1 MGRAGPGLDF
11 PVSPREPKTPSYRM
25 NPHALNVLEYR
36 EALDLVARYAS
47 SASGAEAVRAL
58 EPSTDPAWIA
68 PELARVEE
76 MRAFLRGDSGW
87 GVPAIPE
94 LREPLRRMRVEGS
107 VLDGPHLRDVGV
119 LLASSRTTKRAVMQQ
134 ALSLPYLALI
144 AGGLVEAEKD
154 EAEIGRTVDEA
165 GLVRDEASPALYRLR
180 RELKSGRGRL
190 VERLASYMASLPPHL
205 QVSDASVTVREGRY
219 VIPVRREGR
228 GEVGGIVH
236 DESATGATLFVEP
249 PAAVEMMNRLRELEA
264 EEAREVTR
272 ILREL
277 TARLR
282 PLQPALLASLDA
294 LVAIDSLYA
303 RARYA
308 LRVDGRAPK
317 LLEPGTEEY
326 EVVHGSHPILL
337 ARGHDVVPFDLRMDP
352 GERTLLISGPNTGG
366 KTVLLKAM
374 GLISLLAQSGIV
386 PPVAEGTR
394 LPVFRQVFADVGD
407 EQSIEA
413 SLSTFS
419 AHLKNLRE
427 VLDGAGWESLVLT
440 DEIGSGTDP
449 QEGAALARAV
459 LVELTRRSC
468 FTVATTHL
476 GQLKLLATE
485 ERGIVNAS
493 LQFDAERLRPT
504 YRLLKGIPGRSY
516 GLAIARRLGLEPRL
530 LADAE
535 ATLPQGER
543 DVARLLLDL
552 EAKEQRFAD
561 QTDELARRI
570 AETERLRA
578 ELESR
583 ELQLKQRERDAER
596 RARHQARDLLL
607 KSRAEVEEAI
617 RAVREAGAA
626 AEAGAVD
633 EAARTARR
641 RVEEAALR
649 QREKTPAELRARS
662 GAAGARQLALE
673 AGVRV
678 RIESLGRTGTV
689 LELRDGKAMVEAGS
703 LRMLLPRDDL
713 TVLPA
718 GDQGGAAEKK
728 PRPSAGYVNASADAR
743 PEVDLRGMRPDE
755 VDVTLGKALDNA
767 ILAGLPSF
775 RIIHGKGTGALR
787 AHVRELLKTDR
798 RITVA
803 RPGEL
808 FEGGTGVTVVEFA

>member
-1 MGRAGPGLDF
+1 
-11 PVSPREPKTPSYRM
+11 M

-36 EALDLVARYAS
+36 EALALVARHAAS
-47 SASGAEAVRAL
+47 ALGAEAVRAL
-58 EPSTDPAWIA
+58 EPSAQRAWIE

-76 MRAFLRGDSGW
+76 MRAYLRGDSGW
-87 GVPAIPE
+87 QVPAVPDV
-94 LREPLRRMRVEGS
+94 REALKRLRVEGS
-107 VLDGPHLRDVGV
+107 VLDGPQLRDLGV
-119 LLASSRTTKRAVMQQ
+119 LLASARTTRRAVLQQ
-134 ALSLPYLALI
+134 GGALPELALL
-144 AGGLVEAEKD
+144 AERLPEREKD
-154 EAEIGRTVDEA
+154 EAELTRTLDDA

-180 RELKSGRGRL
+180 REIKGARGRL
-190 VERLASYMASLPPHL
+190 VERLSAYMASLPAHL

-277 TARLR
+277 TGRLR
-282 PLQPALLASLDA
+282 PLHPELATALEA
-294 LVAIDSLYA
+294 LVALDSLYA

-308 LRVDGRAPK
+308 LRTEGRAPRM
-317 LLEPGTEEY
+317 LDPGTEEY
-326 EVVHGSHPILL
+326 EVVRGHHPILL
-337 ARGHDVVPFDLRMDP
+337 AAGADVVPFDLRMEP

-366 KTVLLKAM
+366 KTVLLKAV
-374 GLISLLAQSGIV
+374 GLISLLAQGGVI

-394 LPVFRQVFADVGD
+394 LPVFHDVFADVGD

-427 VLDGAGWESLVLT
+427 VLDGADWRSLVLT

-449 QEGAALARAV
+449 LEGAALARAV
-459 LVELTRRSC
+459 LVELTRRSA

-476 GQLKLLATE
+476 GALKLLATE
-485 ERGIVNAS
+485 ERGVVNAS

-504 YRLLKGIPGRSY
+504 YRLLKGVPGRSY

-530 LADAE
+530 LEEAE

-543 DVARLLLDL
+543 DVAKLLLEL
-552 EAKEQRFAD
+552 EGKEQRAAEMEARLERSLAEAA
-561 QTDELARRI
+561 ELR
-570 AETERLRA
+570 ERLEAR
-578 ELESR
+578 ER
-583 ELQLKQRERDAER
+583 ELRQREKDAER
-596 RARHQARDLLL
+596 RARQQTRDLLL
-607 KSRAEVEEAI
+607 QARAEVDAAI
-617 RAVREAGAA
+617 RAVREAAEASDAA
-626 AEAGAVD
+626 ALEEASRA
-633 EAARTARR
+633 ARR
-641 RVEEAALR
+641 RVEEAAAR
-649 QREKTPAELRARS
+649 QRERAPAERRGGRGGHS
-662 GAAGARQLALE
+662 GGQPREAPELAPGL
-673 AGVRV
+673 RV

-689 LELRDGKAMVEAGS
+689 VELRDGKATVEAGAMR
-703 LRMLLPRDDL
+703 LVLPRDDL
-713 TVLPA
+713 TPLPA
-718 GDQGGAAEKK
+718 GDQAASAPR
-728 PRPSAGYVNASADAR
+728 PRPSAGYVNASSDAR
-743 PEVDLRGMRPDE
+743 LEVDLRGMRPDE
-755 VDVTLGKALDNA
+755 VDVVLGRALDSA

-775 RIIHGKGTGALR
+775 RIIHGKGTGVLR
-787 AHVRELLKTDR
+787 AHVRDLLKADR
-798 RITVA
+798 RISVA

>member
-1 MGRAGPGLDF
+1 
-11 PVSPREPKTPSYRM
+11 M

-36 EALDLVARYAS
+36 EALDLVARFAS
-47 SASGAEAVRAL
+47 SGLGADAVRAL
-58 EPSTDPAWIA
+58 SPSADLGFIV

-76 MRAFLRGDSGW
+76 MRAFLRGDNGW
-87 GVPAIPE
+87 SVPAIPDVRE
-94 LREPLRRMRVEGS
+94 GLRKLRVEGS
-107 VLDGPHLRDVGV
+107 VLDGPQLRDAGV
-119 LLASSRTTKRAVMQQ
+119 LLSSSRTTKRAVAQNTG
-134 ALSLPYLALI
+134 SLPYLSLI
-144 AGGLVEAEKD
+144 AGGLVEREKD
-154 EAEIGRTVDEA
+154 EAEIARTLDDA
-165 GLVRDEASPALYRLR
+165 GLVRDEASPVLYRLR
-180 RELKSGRGRL
+180 REIKGARGRL
-190 VERLASYMASLPPHL
+190 VEKLASLMASLPPHL
-205 QVSDASVTVREGRY
+205 QVTDASVTVREGRY

-236 DESATGATLFVEP
+236 DESATGATLFIEP
-249 PAAVEMMNRLRELEA
+249 PAAVEIMNRLRALEA

-282 PLQPALLASLDA
+282 PLQPELLASLDA
-294 LVAIDSLYA
+294 LVALDSLYA

-308 LRVDGRAPK
+308 LRTDGRAPAM
-317 LLEPGTEEY
+317 LEAGTEEY
-326 EVVHGSHPILL
+326 AVVRGYHPILL
-337 ARGHDVVPFDLRMDP
+337 ARSADVVPFDLAMDR

-366 KTVLLKAM
+366 KTVLLKAI

-386 PPVAEGTR
+386 PPVGPGTR
-394 LPVFRQVFADVGD
+394 LPVFRNVFADVGD

-427 VLDGAGWESLVLT
+427 VLDGADWQSLVLT

-485 ERGIVNAS
+485 ERGIINAS
-493 LQFDAERLRPT
+493 LQFDAERLQPT

-530 LADAE
+530 LAEAE
-535 ATLPQGER
+535 ATLPAGER
-543 DVARLLLDL
+543 DVAKLLLEL

-561 QTDELARRI
+561 QTDELARQL
-570 AETERLRA
+570 ANTQALR
-578 ELESR
+578 EKLE
-583 ELQLKQRERDAER
+583 QRERELREREKDAER
-596 RARHQARDLLL
+596 RARQQARDLLL
-607 KSRAEVEEAI
+607 KSRAEVEAAI
-617 RAVREAGAA
+617 QEVRGAA
-626 AEAGAVD
+626 DAEKLE
-633 EAARTARR
+633 EAARAARR
-641 RVEEAALR
+641 RVEEAATR
-649 QREKTPAELRARS
+649 QREKQPAERSPRAGQGPKR
-662 GAAGARQLALE
+662 GVVTLE
-673 AGVRV
+673 PGVRV

-689 LELRDGKAMVEAGS
+689 VDVRDGKAMVEAGAMR
-703 LRMLLPRDDL
+703 LLLPREDL
-713 TVLPA
+713 TPLAA
-718 GDQGGAAEKK
+718 GDQQSEPR
-728 PRPSAGYVNASADAR
+728 PRPSAGYLNASSDAR

-755 VDVTLGKALDNA
+755 VDVILGRALDSA
-767 ILAGLPSF
+767 IMAGLPSF

-787 AHVRELLKTDR
+787 AHVRKLLETDR
-798 RITVA
+798 RISVQ

>member
-1 MGRAGPGLDF
+1 MDP
-11 PVSPREPKTPSYRM
+11 SSTPIRRM

-36 EALDLVARYAS
+36 EALDLVARFAS
-47 SASGAEAVRAL
+47 SGLGADAVRAL
-58 EPSTDPAWIA
+58 SPSADLEFIV

-76 MRAFLRGDSGW
+76 MRSFLRGDNGW
-87 GVPAIPE
+87 SVPAIPDVRE
-94 LREPLRRMRVEGS
+94 GLRKLRVEGS
-107 VLDGPHLRDVGV
+107 VLDGPQLRDVGV
-119 LLASSRTTKRAVMQQ
+119 LLASSRTTRRAVAQNTG
-134 ALSLPYLALI
+134 SLPYLSLI
-144 AGGLVEAEKD
+144 AGGLVEREKD
-154 EAEIGRTVDEA
+154 EAEIARTLDDA

-180 RELKSGRGRL
+180 REIKGARGRL
-190 VERLASYMASLPPHL
+190 VEKLASLMASLPPHL
-205 QVSDASVTVREGRY
+205 QVTDASVTVREGRY

-236 DESATGATLFVEP
+236 DESATGATLFIEP
-249 PAAVEMMNRLRELEA
+249 PAAVEIMNRLRGLEA

-282 PLQPALLASLDA
+282 PLQPELLASLDA
-294 LVAIDSLYA
+294 LVALDSLYA

-308 LRVDGRAPK
+308 LRTDGRAPAM
-317 LLEPGTEEY
+317 LEAGMEEY
-326 EVVHGSHPILL
+326 VVVRGYHPILL
-337 ARGHDVVPFDLRMDP
+337 ARSAEVVPFDLAMDR

-366 KTVLLKAM
+366 KTVLLKAI

-386 PPVAEGTR
+386 PPVGPGTK
-394 LPVFRQVFADVGD
+394 LPVFREVFADVGD

-427 VLDGAGWESLVLT
+427 VLDGADWQSLVLT

-485 ERGIVNAS
+485 ERGIINAS
-493 LQFDAERLRPT
+493 LQFDAERLQPT

-530 LADAE
+530 LEEAE
-535 ATLPQGER
+535 ATLPAGER
-543 DVARLLLDL
+543 DVAKLLLEL

-561 QTDELARRI
+561 QTDELARQLAKTQALR
-570 AETERLRA
+570 EKLEER
-578 ELESR
+578 ER
-583 ELQLKQRERDAER
+583 ELREREKDAER
-596 RARHQARDLLL
+596 RARQQARDLLL
-607 KSRAEVEEAI
+607 KSRAEVEAAI
-617 RAVREAGAA
+617 QEVRGAA
-626 AEAGAVD
+626 DAEKLE
-633 EAARTARR
+633 EAARAARR
-641 RVEEAALR
+641 RVEEAATR
-649 QREKTPAELRARS
+649 QREKQPAERS
-662 GAAGARQLALE
+662 RHAGQGRKRGAVSLE
-673 AGVRV
+673 PGVRV

-689 LELRDGKAMVEAGS
+689 VDVRDGKAMVEAGAMR
-703 LRMLLPRDDL
+703 LLLPREDL
-713 TVLPA
+713 TPLAA
-718 GDQGGAAEKK
+718 GDQQSEPR
-728 PRPSAGYVNASADAR
+728 PRPSAGYLNASSDAR

-755 VDVTLGKALDNA
+755 VDVILGRALDSA
-767 ILAGLPSF
+767 IMAGLPSF

-787 AHVRELLKTDR
+787 AHVRKLLEIDR
-798 RITVA
+798 RVSVQ

>member
-1 MGRAGPGLDF
+1 
-11 PVSPREPKTPSYRM
+11 M

-36 EALDLVARYAS
+36 EALDLVARFAS
-47 SASGAEAVRAL
+47 SGLGADAVRAL
-58 EPSTDPAWIA
+58 SPSADLGFVT

-87 GVPAIPE
+87 SVPAIPDVRE
-94 LREPLRRMRVEGS
+94 GLRKLRIEGS
-107 VLDGPHLRDVGV
+107 VLDGPQVRDVGV
-119 LLASSRTTKRAVMQQ
+119 LLASSRTTRRAV
-134 ALSLPYLALI
+134 AHNAGSLPYLSLI
-144 AGGLVEAEKD
+144 AGGLVEREKD
-154 EAEIGRTVDEA
+154 EGEIGRTLDDA

-180 RELKSGRGRL
+180 REIKGARNRL
-190 VERLASYMASLPPHL
+190 VERLAAYMASLPAHF

-249 PAAVEMMNRLRELEA
+249 PAAVEMMNRLRTLEA

-282 PLQPALLASLDA
+282 PLQPELLASLDA
-294 LVAIDSLYA
+294 LVALDSLYA

-308 LRVDGRAPK
+308 LRTDGRAPAM
-317 LLEPGTEEY
+317 LEAGTEEY
-326 EVVHGSHPILL
+326 VVVRGYHPLL
-337 ARGHDVVPFDLRMDP
+337 QAKSPEVVPFDLAMDR

-366 KTVLLKAM
+366 KTVLLKAI
-374 GLISLLAQSGIV
+374 GLISLLAQSGVV
-386 PPVAEGTR
+386 PPVGPGTK
-394 LPVFRQVFADVGD
+394 LPVFKDVFADVGD

-427 VLDGAGWESLVLT
+427 VLDGADWQSLVLT

-459 LVELTRRSC
+459 LVELTRRAC

-485 ERGIVNAS
+485 ERGIINAS
-493 LQFDAERLRPT
+493 LQFDAERLQPT

-530 LADAE
+530 LAEAE
-535 ATLPQGER
+535 ATLPAGER

-561 QTDELARRI
+561 QTEELARQLARTQTLR
-570 AETERLRA
+570 ETLERR
-578 ELESR
+578 ER
-583 ELQLKQRERDAER
+583 ELKEREKDAER
-596 RARHQARDLLL
+596 RARQQARDLLL
-607 KSRAEVEEAI
+607 QSRAEVEAAI
-617 RAVREAGAA
+617 REVRDAA
-626 AEAGAVD
+626 DADRLE
-633 EAARTARR
+633 EAARGARR
-641 RVEEAALR
+641 RVEEAATR
-649 QREKTPAELRARS
+649 QREKQPAEPRPRT
-662 GAAGARQLALE
+662 GQGRGRRGGVVLE
-673 AGVRV
+673 PGVRV

-689 LELRDGKAMVEAGS
+689 VDLRDGKAMVEAGAMR
-703 LRMLLPRDDL
+703 LLLPREDL
-713 TVLPA
+713 TPLAP
-718 GDQGGAAEKK
+718 GDQQADPR
-728 PRPSAGYVNASADAR
+728 PRPSAGYVNAGSDAR

-755 VDVTLGKALDNA
+755 VDVLLGRALDSA
-767 ILAGLPSF
+767 IMAGLPSF

-787 AHVRELLKTDR
+787 AHVRKLLESDR
-798 RITVA
+798 RVSVQ

>member
-1 MGRAGPGLDF
+1 
-11 PVSPREPKTPSYRM
+11 M

-47 SASGAEAVRAL
+47 SGLGAEAVRAL
-58 EPSTDPAWIA
+58 SPRAELAWIE

-76 MRAFLRGDSGW
+76 MRGFLRGDSGW
-87 GVPAIPE
+87 QVPAIPDARE
-94 LREPLRRMRVEGS
+94 ALRKMRVEGS
-107 VLDGPHLRDVGV
+107 VLDGPQLRDVGV
-119 LLASSRTTKRAVMQQ
+119 LLTSARTTRRAVLQNG
-134 ALSLPYLALI
+134 ASLPYLSLI
-144 AGGLVEAEKD
+144 AGGLVEREK
-154 EAEIGRTVDEA
+154 EEGEIARTVDEA
-165 GLVRDEASPALYRLR
+165 GLVRDEASPVLYRLR
-180 RELKSGRGRL
+180 REIKGTRGRL
-190 VERLASYMASLPPHL
+190 VERLAAYMASLPSHH
-205 QVSDASVTVREGRY
+205 QVPDASVTVRDGRY

-249 PAAVEMMNRLRELEA
+249 PVAVEMMNRLREMEA

-272 ILREL
+272 ILREA

-282 PLQPALLASLDA
+282 PLQPDLLASLDA
-294 LVAIDSLYA
+294 LVALDSLYA

-308 LRVDGRAPK
+308 LRTDGRMPRM
-317 LLEPGTEEY
+317 LEAGTEEY
-326 EVVHGSHPILL
+326 EINGGAHPILL
-337 ARGHDVVPFDLRMDP
+337 ARSASVVPFDLRMDR

-386 PPVAEGTR
+386 PPVGPGTK
-394 LPVFRQVFADVGD
+394 LPVFADVFADVGD

-427 VLDGAGWESLVLT
+427 VLDGADWRSMVLT

-459 LVELTRRSC
+459 LVELTRRSA

-485 ERGIVNAS
+485 EPGIVNAS
-493 LQFDAERLRPT
+493 LQFDADRLQPT
-504 YRLLKGIPGRSY
+504 YRLLKGVPGRSY

-530 LADAE
+530 LAEAE

-543 DVARLLLDL
+543 DVARLLLEL
-552 EAKEQRFAD
+552 EAKEQRFAEQND
-561 QTDELARRI
+561 LLARRL
-570 AETERLRA
+570 AETDALRERLEDR
-578 ELESR
+578 ER
-583 ELQLKQRERDAER
+583 ELKQKERDAER
-596 RARHQARDLLL
+596 RARQQARDLLL
-607 KSRAEVEEAI
+607 KSRAEVEAAI
-617 RAVREAGAA
+617 REVRDAA
-626 AEAGAVD
+626 DADRLE
-633 EAARTARR
+633 EAARAARR
-641 RVEEAALR
+641 RVEEAAQR
-649 QREKTPAELRARS
+649 QREKQPSERS
-662 GAAGARQLALE
+662 VRGGAKPKRGVIQALE
-673 AGVRV
+673 PGLRV
-678 RIESLGRTGTV
+678 RIESLGRTGTIV
-689 LELRDGKAMVEAGS
+689 ELRDGKALVEAGS
-703 LRMLLPRDDL
+703 IRLSLPRDDL
-713 TVLPA
+713 TPLPP
-718 GDQGGAAEKK
+718 GDQEAQSPR
-728 PRPSAGYVNASADAR
+728 PRPSAGYVHASTDAR

-755 VDVTLGKALDNA
+755 VDVILGRAMDSA
-767 ILAGLPSF
+767 IMAGLPSF

-787 AHVRELLKTDR
+787 AHVRKLLESDR
-798 RITVA
+798 RISVA

>member
-1 MGRAGPGLDF
+1 
-11 PVSPREPKTPSYRM
+11 
-25 NPHALNVLEYR
+25 
-36 EALDLVARYAS
+36 ALDLVARFAS
-47 SASGAEAVRAL
+47 SGLGADAVRAL
-58 EPSTDPAWIA
+58 SPSADLGWIG

-87 GVPAIPE
+87 SVPAIPDVV
-94 LREPLRRMRVEGS
+94 EPLRRMRVEGS

-119 LLASSRTTKRAVMQQ
+119 LLASSRTTRRAVLHQQ
-134 ALSLPYLALI
+134 SSLPYLSLI
-144 AGGLVEAEKD
+144 AGGLAEAEKD
-154 EAEIGRTVDEA
+154 EAEIARTLDDA

-180 RELKSGRGRL
+180 RELKSARGRL

-205 QVSDASVTVREGRY
+205 QVQDSSVTVREGRY

-249 PAAVEMMNRLRELEA
+249 PVAVEMMNRLRELEA
-264 EEAREVTR
+264 QEAREVTR

-294 LVAIDSLYA
+294 LVSLDSLYA

-308 LRVDGRAPK
+308 LRVDGRAPA

-326 EVVHGSHPILL
+326 EVVRGYHPILL
-337 ARGHDVVPFDLRMDP
+337 ARGDAVVPFDLRMDR

-366 KTVLLKAM
+366 KTVLLKAI
-374 GLISLLAQSGIV
+374 GLVSLLAQSGVI
-386 PPVAEGTR
+386 PPVAKGTR
-394 LPVFRQVFADVGD
+394 LPVFRDVYADIGD

-427 VLDGAGWESLVLT
+427 VLEGAGWESLVLT

-476 GQLKLLATE
+476 GQLKLLAAE
-485 ERGIVNAS
+485 EPGIINAS
-493 LQFDAERLRPT
+493 LQFDAERLQPT

-530 LADAE
+530 LEDAE

-561 QTDELARRI
+561 QTAALERSL
-570 AETERLRA
+570 AETAALREQMEARERD
-578 ELESR
+578 
-583 ELQLKQRERDAER
+583 LKQRERDAER
-596 RARHQARDLLL
+596 RARQQARDLLL
-607 KSRAEVEEAI
+607 QARAEVEAAI
-617 RAVREAGAA
+617 RDVRAAGD
-626 AEAGAVD
+626 AEKLD
-633 EAARTARR
+633 EAARAARR
-641 RVEEAALR
+641 KVEEAALR
-649 QREKTPAELRARS
+649 QREKTPAERRA
-662 GAAGARQLALE
+662 AKAGMKAEATEIELE
-673 AGVRV
+673 PGVRV
-678 RIESLGRTGTV
+678 RIESLGRTGV
-689 LELRDGKAMVEAGS
+689 IVDVRDGKAMVEAGVMR
-703 LRMLLPRDDL
+703 LLLPREDL
-713 TVLPA
+713 TPLPA
-718 GDQGGAAEKK
+718 GDQGAAQPKG
-728 PRPSAGYVNASADAR
+728 RPSGGYINTAAADAR

-755 VDVTLGKALDNA
+755 VETVLGRALDNA
-767 ILAGLPSF
+767 LLAGLPTF
-775 RIIHGKGTGALR
+775 RIIHGKGTGVLR
-787 AHVRELLKTDR
+787 AHVRELLKADR
-798 RITVA
+798 RISVA